1 MIWNGHSWPANSQT
15 STSPS
20 SPRSERIV
28 GGEEAAE
35 HSWPHQVGLFF
46 SGGWFCG
53 GSLISDQWVLT
64 AAHYTDGAEYVDVVM
79 GAHNIRQNEENV
91 VMGAH
96 NIRQNEESQVTVR
109 SDTLMTHE
117 DYNSFSLHNDI
128 GLIQLP
134 SPIIF
139 NDNIRSVALAS
150 LDPGALGITDV
161 LRQVDAPIMSNDEC
175 AETYTYVIYP
185 GTICISAEGG
195 KGVCSG
201 DSGGPM
207 NWNGVT
213 AGVTSLVAS
222 AGCESG
228 LPHGFTS
235 ESGLPHGFTSES
247 GLPHGFTSES
257 GLPHGF
263 TSESGLPHGFT
274 SESGLPHGFTSESG
288 LPHGFTSESGLPHG
302 FTSESGLPHGFTSES
317 GLPHGFTSES
327 GLPHGFTI
335 SKGGEH
341 LVEESLVCCGRVQQH
356 GVWSRRG
363 RRQERRGEVSPG
375 EELAGEVSPA
385 GEQLAGEVSPGEQLA
400 GEVSPAGEQLAG
412 EVSPGEQLAG
422 EVSPAGEHLAGE

>member
-64 AAHYTDGAEYVDVVM
+64 AAHCTDGGEYVDVVM

-150 LDPGALGITDV
+150 LDPG
-161 LRQVDAPIMSNDEC
+161 
-175 AETYTYVIYP
+175 
-185 GTICISAEGG
+185 
-195 KGVCSG
+195 G

-317 GLPHGFTSES
+317 GLPMA
-327 GLPHGFTI
+327 
-335 SKGGEH
+335 
-341 LVEESLVCCGRVQQH
+341 SLVSLVYPMA
-356 GVWSRRG
+356 SL
-363 RRQERRGEVSPG
+363 VSLVYPMASLVSLVYPMASLVSLVYPMASLVSLVYPMASLVSLVYPMASLVSLVYPMASLG
-375 EELAGEVSPA
+375 SLTSWTGFRPTLAS
-385 GEQLAGEVSPGEQLA
+385 LLS
-400 GEVSPAGEQLAG
+400 
-412 EVSPGEQLAG
+412 
-422 EVSPAGEHLAGE
+422 

>member
-79 GAHNIRQNEENV
+79 GAHNIRQNEE
-91 VMGAH
+91 
-96 NIRQNEESQVTVR
+96 SQVTVR

-150 LDPGALGITDV
+150 LDPGVGTTVTLTGWGKKSDQALGITDV

-201 DSGGPM
+201 DSGGAM

-274 SESGLPHGFTSESG
+274 RVTYFLDWIQANSGITP
-288 LPHGFTSESGLPHG
+288 
-302 FTSESGLPHGFTSES
+302 
-317 GLPHGFTSES
+317 
-327 GLPHGFTI
+327 
-335 SKGGEH
+335 
-341 LVEESLVCCGRVQQH
+341 
-356 GVWSRRG
+356 
-363 RRQERRGEVSPG
+363 
-375 EELAGEVSPA
+375 
-385 GEQLAGEVSPGEQLA
+385 
-400 GEVSPAGEQLAG
+400 
-412 EVSPGEQLAG
+412 
-422 EVSPAGEHLAGE
+422 

>member
-1 MIWNGHSWPANSQT
+1 
-15 STSPS
+15 
-20 SPRSERIV
+20 
-28 GGEEAAE
+28 
-35 HSWPHQVGLFF
+35 
-46 SGGWFCG
+46 
-53 GSLISDQWVLT
+53 
-64 AAHYTDGAEYVDVVM
+64 
-79 GAHNIRQNEENV
+79 
-91 VMGAH
+91 MGAH

-139 NDNIRSVALAS
+139 NDNIRSVSLAS
-150 LDPGALGITDV
+150 LDPGV
-161 LRQVDAPIMSNDEC
+161 
-175 AETYTYVIYP
+175 
-185 GTICISAEGG
+185 GTTVTLTGWG
-195 KGVCSG
+195 KKS
-201 DSGGPM
+201 DP
-207 NWNGVT
+207 
-213 AGVTSLVAS
+213 GVTSLVAS
-222 AGCESG
+222 AGC
-228 LPHGFTS
+228 
-235 ESGLPHGFTSES
+235 
-247 GLPHGFTSES
+247 
-257 GLPHGF
+257 
-263 TSESGLPHGFT
+263 
-274 SESGLPHGFTSESG
+274 
-288 LPHGFTSESGLPHG
+288 
-302 FTSESGLPHGFTSES
+302 ESGLPHGFTSES

-341 LVEESLVCCGRVQQH
+341 LVEESLVCRGRVQQH

-422 EVSPAGEHLAGE
+422 EVSPAGEQLAGEVSPGEQLAGEGSPAGEQLAGEVSPGEQLAGEVSPAGEHLAGE

>member
-64 AAHYTDGAEYVDVVM
+64 AAHCTDGGEYVDVVM

-150 LDPGALGITDV
+150 LDPG
-161 LRQVDAPIMSNDEC
+161 
-175 AETYTYVIYP
+175 
-185 GTICISAEGG
+185 
-195 KGVCSG
+195 G

-228 LPHGFTS
+228 LPHGFTTAWRL
-235 ESGLPHGFTSES
+235 E
-247 GLPHGFTSES
+247 
-257 GLPHGF
+257 
-263 TSESGLPHGFT
+263 
-274 SESGLPHGFTSESG
+274 
-288 LPHGFTSESGLPHG
+288 
-302 FTSESGLPHGFTSES
+302 
-317 GLPHGFTSES
+317 
-327 GLPHGFTI
+327 
-335 SKGGEH
+335 
-341 LVEESLVCCGRVQQH
+341 QA
-356 GVWSRRG
+356 
-363 RRQERRGEVSPG
+363 RRGEVSPG

-422 EVSPAGEHLAGE
+422 EVSPAGEQLAGEVSPGEQLAGEVSPAGEHLAGE

>member
-1 MIWNGHSWPANSQT
+1 MVTAGPLILRLPPPPPPPGQNVLLEERKLLNTHGRIKLVCSSVVVGSVVA
-15 STSPS
+15 PS
-20 SPRSERIV
+20 SQIN
-28 GGEEAAE
+28 
-35 HSWPHQVGLFF
+35 
-46 SGGWFCG
+46 
-53 GSLISDQWVLT
+53 GSSLLL
-64 AAHYTDGAEYVDVVM
+64 TDGAEYVD
-79 GAHNIRQNEENV
+79 V

-150 LDPGALGITDV
+150 LDPGVGTTVTLTGWGKSDQALGITDV

-247 GLPHGFTSES
+247 GLPHGFTRVTYFLDWIQANS
-257 GLPHGF
+257 GITP
-263 TSESGLPHGFT
+263 
-274 SESGLPHGFTSESG
+274 
-288 LPHGFTSESGLPHG
+288 
-302 FTSESGLPHGFTSES
+302 
-317 GLPHGFTSES
+317 
-327 GLPHGFTI
+327 
-335 SKGGEH
+335 
-341 LVEESLVCCGRVQQH
+341 
-356 GVWSRRG
+356 
-363 RRQERRGEVSPG
+363 
-375 EELAGEVSPA
+375 
-385 GEQLAGEVSPGEQLA
+385 
-400 GEVSPAGEQLAG
+400 
-412 EVSPGEQLAG
+412 
-422 EVSPAGEHLAGE
+422 

>member
-35 HSWPHQVGLFF
+35 HSWLHQVGLFF

-64 AAHYTDGAEYVDVVM
+64 AAHCTDGGEYVD
-79 GAHNIRQNEENV
+79 V

-150 LDPGALGITDV
+150 LDPG
-161 LRQVDAPIMSNDEC
+161 
-175 AETYTYVIYP
+175 
-185 GTICISAEGG
+185 
-195 KGVCSG
+195 G

-327 GLPHGFTI
+327 GLPHGFT
-335 SKGGEH
+335 S
-341 LVEESLVCCGRVQQH
+341 ESGLPHGFTSESGLPHGFTSESGLPHGFTSESGLPHGFTSESGLPHGFTSESGLPHGFTRVTYFLDWIQANS
-356 GVWSRRG
+356 GIT
-363 RRQERRGEVSPG
+363 P
-375 EELAGEVSPA
+375 
-385 GEQLAGEVSPGEQLA
+385 
-400 GEVSPAGEQLAG
+400 
-412 EVSPGEQLAG
+412 
-422 EVSPAGEHLAGE
+422 